1 MAILHGQAVVAKRGG
16 GYQTIDYQRGTITAV
31 SMGSISV
38 KSTDG
43 FTQTYAVTG
52 STIVG
57 AQRGGLGSVSTGNKA
72 SVIATVS
79 GKTATAVKIIDWT
92 LLQHSH
98 MQFGPGSGAHG

>member
-1 MAILHGQAVVAKRGG
+1 
-16 GYQTIDYQRGTITAV
+16 
-31 SMGSISV
+31 V

-43 FTQTYAVTG
+43 FSKTYTVTG

-57 AQRGGLGSVSTGNKA
+57 AQRGGLGSVSTGNQA

-92 LLQHSH
+92 LLQHTH
-98 MQFGPGSGAHG
+98 TQLGLGPGAHG